1 MVERGV
7 FLLQNI
13 RAGLCDV
20 PASSTLSITVI
31 FFNGDGL
38 RGDEKMPVIS
48 SIPLASRG
56 LCSSA
61 TPVRL
66 CWISLALHA
75 VRSKS
80 HLPSFPTA
88 E

>member
-1 MVERGV
+1 M
-7 FLLQNI
+7 
-13 RAGLCDV
+13 RAGLRDV
-20 PASSTLSITVI
+20 PASSTLSITII
-31 FFNGDGL
+31 FFKGDGL

-56 LCSSA
+56 LCSSV

-66 CWISLALHA
+66 YWISRALHA
-75 VRSKS
+75 VLAKS